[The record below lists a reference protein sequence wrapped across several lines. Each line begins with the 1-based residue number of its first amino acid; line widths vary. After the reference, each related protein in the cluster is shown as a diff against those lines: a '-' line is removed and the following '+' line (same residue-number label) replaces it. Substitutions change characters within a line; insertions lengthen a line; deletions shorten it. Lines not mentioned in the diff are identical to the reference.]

1 MLKVGDRLVCYQ
13 NKNTF
18 DNGNDEYDISAVYNI
33 DSIYNILEIEVDK
46 IFVSSEYELPEWF
59 YIDIENNIWHYKNW
73 FVTLKSIRNAKLKR
87 LDNL

>member
-18 DNGNDEYDISAVYNI
+18 DNGNDEYDI
-33 DSIYNILEIEVDK
+33 
-46 IFVSSEYELPEWF
+46 
-59 YIDIENNIWHYKNW
+59 
-73 FVTLKSIRNAKLKR
+73 NAKLKR